1 MSASIPATGPAPVP
15 GPALAPV
22 PGPAPAPAPPDG
34 PASPSAVAASPPG
47 FDDTTWDR
55 ARRWRPTR
63 RGLAITALLLLALAA
78 LMLTTSRRTG
88 YLDPAAVD
96 ASGSRAVA
104 NVLGD
109 QGVRVNDVRTTADVV
124 ANARGAT
131 VLVTDSSLLTNEMV
145 SDVLDAGPAR
155 LVLIDPP
162 PGSPALDR
170 LGAGTEIVDVAGE
183 DAVEP
188 NCRWEPAQR
197 AGSAELP
204 GTRYDATAWTA
215 AGEACYGSSDSAAL
229 VVLPARPGRPE
240 VVLLG
245 SAHPLT
251 NDGFDAQGNAALALS
266 LLGSRTDLVWWRPV
280 PSDPALAGQAGA
292 SISELVPPWVAPV
305 LLQVLVACVL
315 AAGWRSRRL
324 GRLVT
329 EPLPVVIRSGETTAG
344 HARLLHAHHAR
355 AEAATHLRARARER
369 IRVRLALPLGTSE
382 MRLVAA
388 AAARSGRS
396 PELTGSLLYGPE
408 PTTDAHLVALG
419 HDLEA
424 LMVEVGGA

>member
-1 MSASIPATGPAPVP
+1 MSAPTNAMDTPAFDTPA
-15 GPALAPV
+15 
-22 PGPAPAPAPPDG
+22 
-34 PASPSAVAASPPG
+34 
-47 FDDTTWDR
+47 FDTTAGDR
-55 ARRWRPTR
+55 ALRWRPSA
-63 RGLAITALLLLALAA
+63 RGLAIAGLMLLALVV
-78 LMLTTSRRTG
+78 LVLTTSRRTG

-96 ASGSRAVA
+96 PSGSRALA

-109 QGVRVNDVRTTADVV
+109 QGVRVTDVRTTADVA

-131 VLVTDSSLLTNEMV
+131 VLVTDSTLLTTGMV

-155 LVLIDPP
+155 VVLVNPL
-162 PGSPALDR
+162 PGTPALER
-170 LGAGTEIVDVAGE
+170 LAAGTEVADVAGD

-188 NCRWEPAQR
+188 GCRWADARR

-204 GTRYDATAWTA
+204 GNRYDARAWVP
-215 AGEACYGSSDSAAL
+215 AGDACYDSPESAAL
-229 VVLPARPGRPE
+229 VVIPARAGRPE

-251 NDGFDAQGNAALALS
+251 NAGFDAQGNAALVLG
-266 LLGSRTDLVWWRPV
+266 LLGSRDELVWWRPV
-280 PSDPALAGQAGA
+280 PSDPALAGQADA
-292 SISELVPPWVAPV
+292 TIAELVPTWVIPV
-305 LLQVLVACVL
+305 LIEVLIACLLVAW
-315 AAGWRSRRL
+315 WRSRRL

-355 AEAATHLRARARER
+355 GEAATHLRARARER
-369 IRVRLALPLGTSE
+369 IRARLGLPMGARES
-382 MRLVAA
+382 RLVAA

-396 PELTGSLLYGPE
+396 LEQVGSLLYGPE
-408 PTTDAHLVALG
+408 PTTDAQLVALG

>member
-1 MSASIPATGPAPVP
+1 MSAPAVGSVPVTPATPGAGATAGPVP
-15 GPALAPV
+15 PA
-22 PGPAPAPAPPDG
+22 
-34 PASPSAVAASPPG
+34 

-55 ARRWRPTR
+55 ARRWRPTG
-63 RGLAITALLLLALAA
+63 RGLAIAALLLLALVV

-96 ASGSRAVA
+96 PSGSRAVA
-104 NVLGD
+104 NVLAD
-109 QGVRVNDVRTTADVV
+109 QGVRVTDVRTTAD
-124 ANARGAT
+124 AAAKAQGAT
-131 VLVTDSSLLTNEMV
+131 VLVTDSTLLTTEMV
-145 SDVLDAGPAR
+145 SEVLDAGPAR
-155 LVLIDPP
+155 LVLIDPL

-170 LGAGTEIVDVAGE
+170 LAAGTEIADVAG
-183 DAVEP
+183 DDSVEP

-204 GTRYDATAWTA
+204 GTRYDARSWIP
-215 AGEACYGSSDSAAL
+215 GGQACYDSPESAA
-229 VVLPARPGRPE
+229 VVVIPARAGRPE

-251 NDGFDAQGNAALALS
+251 NGGFDAQGNASLALS
-266 LLGSRTDLVWWRPV
+266 LLGSRTELVWWRPV
-280 PSDPALAGQAGA
+280 ASDPALAGQGTAT
-292 SISELVPPWVAPV
+292 ITELVPTWVVPV
-305 LLQVLVACVL
+305 LIQVLIACMLVAW
-315 AAGWRSRRL
+315 WRSRRL

-329 EPLPVVIRSGETTAG
+329 EPLPVVVRSGETTAG

-369 IRVRLALPLGTSE
+369 IRVRLGLPLGVPES
-382 MRLVAA
+382 RLVIA

-396 PELTGSLLYGPE
+396 PEQVGTLLYGPE